1 MDAAHREI
9 WDTVDT
15 SFLKEIRML
24 GFLTV
29 VSMIHDGIFEPFI
42 TFFVIIQFNCC
53 RMDFPDNHSPT
64 FLISYG
70 EKTGQ
75 DRLGTRHKTIPY
87 DLGILFSFIRGG
99 QNGNLPIRMKNQ
111 QARFKLGNTF
121 HD

>member
-1 MDAAHREI
+1 
-9 WDTVDT
+9 
-15 SFLKEIRML
+15 
-24 GFLTV
+24 
-29 VSMIHDGIFEPFI
+29 
-42 TFFVIIQFNCC
+42 
-53 RMDFPDNHSPT
+53 MDFPDNHSPT

-111 QARFKLGNTF
+111 QARFKLGNTGSHHNEVAAF
-121 HD
+121 FLKKIDKISNI